1 MLADAIA
8 ELADES
14 KFLKQEAETVYYRFG
29 DGSLAV
35 TSNYIP
41 LIEEF
46 QQYFPEYEIL
56 PTQDVQVH
64 CEIRTTS
71 HADIVYISFRRP
83 ENLDA
88 LGFGLGQLE
97 HPLENPFYTEMQ
109 APVSGW
115 RFIGHSKTGRF
126 VLAANNAVALIDVSS
141 TPPHFLVDYLL
152 STLFSIQKE
161 LLFLHAGSIKIGCSG
176 VLLLGPSKRGKTTL
190 SMALA
195 SRGHGF
201 LGDDIAPVRAITREI
216 LPFRKAI
223 SVRSGPRA
231 RDVDAL
237 LEGRSFAT
245 EIRENRMRF
254 QIHELFPQS
263 NTSPVIAT
271 HAFFL
276 RGFAG
281 KPAVEKFVPSL
292 QNPIWKDL
300 PLNNIVVPF
309 WGVTTERRL
318 MQFLVFLKLLSKLQ
332 CWLIDAGTP
341 DETADLIESVVR
353 TTRPQNNDRAPSLLA
368 GGAPAPQRTED
379 G

>member
-1 MLADAIA
+1 LLANAIV

-14 KFLKQEAETVYYRFG
+14 EFLKQDADTIYYRFG

-35 TSNYIP
+35 TTNYIP
-41 LIEEF
+41 LIQELHE
-46 QQYFPEYEIL
+46 YFPEYEIS
-56 PTQDVQVH
+56 PDQDAQVH
-64 CEIRTTS
+64 CEIRTTNN
-71 HADIVYISFRRP
+71 ADILYASFRRP

-97 HPLENPFYTEMQ
+97 HPLENPLYTEMLS
-109 APVSGW
+109 PVSGW
-115 RFIGHSKTGRF
+115 RLIGHSKTSRL
-126 VLAANNAVALIDVSS
+126 VLAANNAVALIDLSS

-161 LLFLHAGSIKIGCSG
+161 LLFLHAGSIKIGRSG
-176 VLLLGPSKRGKTTL
+176 ILLLGPSKRGKTTL

-201 LGDDIAPVRAITREI
+201 LGDDIAPVRAVTREI

-231 RDVDAL
+231 RNVDQI
-237 LEGRSFAT
+237 LEDRVYAT

-254 QIHELFPQS
+254 QVHELFPEAD
-263 NTSPVIAT
+263 TRPVVAT
-271 HAFFL
+271 HAFLL
-276 RGFAG
+276 RALAG
-281 KPAVEKFVPSL
+281 KPAVEKFAPSI
-292 QNPIWKDL
+292 QNPVWKDL

-332 CWLIDAGTP
+332 CWLLDAGTP
-341 DETADLIESVVR
+341 DETADLIESMM
-353 TTRPQNNDRAPSLLA
+353 
-368 GGAPAPQRTED
+368 ED